1 MATIV
6 DKQFFLQLGAEIRDI
21 LQANSEEGNLI
32 FKNSKARSYTPKYA
46 SNKSSGK
53 ASGSKAQASSETGFV
68 DLRLTD
74 AMRLGLSFEAKENEV
89 NIGWKQNDLSKRAL
103 GNWERKN
110 GRALFTADKVPKNV
124 MKLIE
129 QLTGDE
135 IEKNG
140 KKFFPRKT
148 IININL

>member
-21 LQANSEEGNLI
+21 LQANSVDGNLI
-32 FKNSKARSYTPKYA
+32 FKDGNARKYTKEYALKKA
-46 SNKSSGK
+46 SGK

-74 AMRLGLSFEAKENEV
+74 AMRLGLSFEAKSNEV

-103 GNWERKN
+103 GNWEKN

-124 MKLIE
+124 TKLIE
-129 QLTGDE
+129 DLTGDE